1 MNYYLFP
8 INFFSKELS
17 LWSNISSILTILGT
31 IVLWITFMI
40 MGFIARKYE
49 TVLHKETDWQFM
61 VIAPSGLLLYALIS
75 AYAFIFT
82 GNIKMNGVET
92 WVAYSLFG
100 ISAILTLFGVYKFYK
115 VVNPKRRGGK

>member
-1 MNYYLFP
+1 
-8 INFFSKELS
+8 
-17 LWSNISSILTILGT
+17 
-31 IVLWITFMI
+31 MI

-49 TVLHKETDWQFM
+49 MVLHKETDWQFM

-82 GNIKMNGVET
+82 GSIKMNSIET

-100 ISAILTLFGVYKFYK
+100 ISAILTLLGVYKFYK
-115 VVNPKRRGGK
+115 VVNPKRRR

>member
-1 MNYYLFP
+1 MSYYLFP
-8 INFFSKELS
+8 INAVSKELS
-17 LWSNISSILTILGT
+17 MWSNVSSILTILGT
-31 IVLWITFMI
+31 LTLWITFMI

-49 TVLHKETDWQFM
+49 MVLHKETDWQFM

-82 GNIKMNGVET
+82 GSIKMNSIET

-100 ISAILTLFGVYKFYK
+100 ISAILTLLGVYKFYK
-115 VVNPKRRGGK
+115 VVNPKRRR